1 MTAKSALRKA
11 LVEKTLIEVLED
23 CVGVPCGE
31 CHFDC
36 EDVIALA
43 ADQIRDQQASI
54 EGLLGANKSLL
65 AANEGHRRM
74 LVELHQRL
82 AKAELGWIST
92 EEAQPVR
99 SGDYWVRTAGGI
111 YTVLPYSTRHGA
123 WNAMDEQE
131 TALRAI
137 PVTHW
142 TEIQPAVEGDRP

>member
-1 MTAKSALRKA
+1 MIACRD
-11 LVEKTLIEVLED
+11 LIRQAAARIRGQERRI
-23 CVGVPCGE
+23 E
-31 CHFDC
+31 C
-36 EDVIALA
+36 LM
-43 ADQIRDQQASI
+43 
-54 EGLLGANKSLL
+54 

-111 YTVLPYSTRHGA
+111 YTVLPYSARHGA

-142 TEIQPAVEGDRP
+142 MEILPAVEGDRP

>member
-1 MTAKSALRKA
+1 MTKSEHLLRALDRCA
-11 LVEKTLIEVLED
+11 D
-23 CVGVPCGE
+23 GE
-31 CHFDC
+31 CGGC
-36 EDVIALA
+36 RNECTGTVRQA
-43 ADQIRDQQASI
+43 AAQIRGQERRI
-54 EGLLGANKSLL
+54 ECLM

-111 YTVLPYSTRHGA
+111 YTVLPYSARHGA

-131 TALRAI
+131 TTLRAI

-142 TEIQPAVEGDRP
+142 MEILPAVEGDRP

>member
-1 MTAKSALRKA
+1 MKAKNL
-11 LVEKTLIEVLED
+11 LEGLERYD
-23 CVGVPCGE
+23 DYAVCTGCQS
-31 CHFDC
+31 C
-36 EDVIALA
+36 EGKKVIACRDLIRQA
-43 ADQIRDQQASI
+43 AARIRGQERQI
-54 EGLLGANKSLL
+54 ECLM

-142 TEIQPAVEGDRP
+142 MEILPAVEGDRP

>member
-11 LVEKTLIEVLED
+11 LMARTLLEVLED
-23 CVGVPCGE
+23 CGSVPCGD

-43 ADQIRDQQASI
+43 AEQIRGQQASI
-54 EGLLGANKSLL
+54 EGLLG
-65 AANEGHRRM
+65 ANEGHRRM

-111 YTVLPYSTRHGA
+111 YTALPYSARHGA

-131 TALRAI
+131 TALGAI

-142 TEIQPAVEGDRP
+142 MEILPAVEGDRP

>member
-1 MTAKSALRKA
+1 MIACRD
-11 LVEKTLIEVLED
+11 LIRQAAARIRGQERQI
-23 CVGVPCGE
+23 E
-31 CHFDC
+31 CLMD
-36 EDVIALA
+36 
-43 ADQIRDQQASI
+43 
-54 EGLLGANKSLL
+54 
-65 AANEGHRRM
+65 ANEGHRRM

-111 YTVLPYSTRHGA
+111 YTVLPYSTRHRA

-142 TEIQPAVEGDRP
+142 MEILPAVEGDRP